1 VNWLDRKL
9 NSIKTN
15 NMTAKGTNAVRDNL
29 QQFRERLEAA
39 RKMQDSW
46 TECGLD
52 FVDLYVEDAGGDWLQ
67 NWVATENIAESGEQ
81 KNAGVA
87 AIERAIGFPKFQQ
100 TTLLEIALTNYL
112 PSSNCPDFP
121 AAQTVKYKRLIL
133 LGRTIFG
140 AVVSDYLYC
149 EYINC
154 DRDSLSILKA
164 CLSDKKQ
171 LAEFARTLGLNEI
184 KLPEVSTKTTGKK
197 NSNKLLSETFE
208 AVFGA
213 VYLECDRDFGRAG
226 NWLIEHFI
234 ETAASANFDRLNQ
247 RSIGLENDSLES
259 DSKRLEILGADI
271 LAAIAIDY
279 LYDRFPEAKASQLT
293 KWKDR
298 LAAQETFPKNFKA
311 KLGSQYLELG
321 SKFSRTREWLV
332 DNFIKAAVDEL
343 VES

>member
-1 VNWLDRKL
+1 
-9 NSIKTN
+9 
-15 NMTAKGTNAVRDNL
+15 MTAKGTNAVRDNL

-39 RKMQDSW
+39 RKMQNSW

-67 NWVATENIAESGEQ
+67 NWVATENIEESGEQ
-81 KNAGVA
+81 TSAGVEA
-87 AIERAIGFPKFQQ
+87 LKRAIGFPNFQQ
-100 TTLLEIALTNYL
+100 TALLEIALTNYL

-133 LGRTIFG
+133 LGKAIFG

-171 LAEFARTLGLNEI
+171 LAEFARTLGLNEL
-184 KLPEVSTKTTGKK
+184 KLPELRAKTADKK
-197 NSNKLLSETFE
+197 DGNRLLSETFE
-208 AVFGA
+208 AVFAA

-234 ETAASANFDRLNQ
+234 ETAASENFDRLHQ
-247 RSIGLENDSLES
+247 QPIGPES
-259 DSKRLEILGADI
+259 DSKRLAILGGDI
-271 LAAIAIDY
+271 LEAIAIDY

-332 DNFIKAAVDEL
+332 DNFIKTATDEL